1 MIVPLKTAAWR
12 RSIPRAWGQ
21 VRLLQ
26 PAKVA
31 SSIALGALNVLWQG
45 HGVLR
50 SSSTPV
56 RIAAVAVSCYLLTTV
71 VEFLWFLATGPR
83 FTGFESP
90 NSPITGEFESMDPI
104 VEQLKT
110 LPPLEL
116 REETLQLA
124 TEMKS
129 FEAGSVNEFVTAL
142 SSPSQP
148 PAVTE
153 AERDEALDRESS
165 KLMER
170 DLRTWRVYRERF
182 YRPAR
187 AFRNELRK
195 RLGIRNTNAE
205 PWIPALDEA
214 TLSGAKP
221 ITQAANY
228 LIALARRLK

>member
-1 MIVPLKTAAWR
+1 MPLQPRALR
-12 RSIPRAWGQ
+12 RSIPSAWGKI
-21 VRLLQ
+21 RLLQ
-26 PAKVA
+26 SGK
-31 SSIALGALNVLWQG
+31 IAGAIAIGALNLLWHG

-50 SSSTPV
+50 SSSPV
-56 RIAAVAVSCYLLTTV
+56 FRFAAVAAISYVLMTV
-71 VEFLWFLATGPR
+71 AEFLWMLATGPR

-90 NSPITGEFESMDPI
+90 TKPRATGEFETMDPI
-104 VEQLKT
+104 VEQLKS
-110 LPPLEL
+110 LAPSEL

-129 FEAGSVNEFVTAL
+129 FEAVIDRELVTTL
-142 SSPSQP
+142 SSPF

-165 KLMER
+165 VLMEGH
-170 DLRTWRVYRERF
+170 LRTWRAYRERF

-187 AFRNELRK
+187 AFRDELRK
-195 RLGIRNTNAE
+195 RLGIRNTSSE

-214 TLSGAKP
+214 VLSGAKP
-221 ITQAANY
+221 ITEAANY